1 MAQSAY
7 RDSQS
12 SNASKRSTRIYSDLA
27 LSFERNLVTK
37 DVLIKKDIEAV
48 KQSVRNLILTNHYER
63 PFQPEIGSGVY
74 SLLFE
79 PLDHITSNALTR
91 VIGEVIDNFEPRARV
106 VAIDAV
112 PNEDRNAYEITVG
125 FRIVNIP
132 GEVINLDVMLER
144 SR

>member
-1 MAQSAY
+1 MATVRTNIS
-7 RDSQS
+7 R
-12 SNASKRSTRIYSDLA
+12 TFSDLD
-27 LSFERNLVTK
+27 LNFTKHPVRK
-37 DVLIKKDIEAV
+37 DVNTLTAERAVIGAV
-48 KQSVRNLILTNHYER
+48 KNLILTNHYER

-91 VIGEVIDNFEPRARV
+91 VIGELISNFEPRARL
-106 VAIDAV
+106 VAIDAK
-112 PNEDRNAYEITVG
+112 PNSEKNAYELTVA

-132 GEVINLDVMLER
+132 GEVVNLDVMLER